1 MSAVSDS
8 TNLSSEINSV
18 IDSQVPVGELSVYSG
33 MEVEA
38 TDGKIGKLDELILDP
53 DSGDVTHIQMRKGHL
68 WARRTSPFP
77 MPTLTSPMVTPSI
90 SISTR
95 KRCRHCPP

>member
-38 TDGKIGKLDELILDP
+38 TDGKIGKLDELVLDP
-53 DSGDVTHIQMRKGHL
+53 KQR
-68 WARRTSPFP
+68 
-77 MPTLTSPMVTPSI
+77 
-90 SISTR
+90 
-95 KRCRHCPP
+95 